1 MRNLLKCD
9 ILYLCLRPFG
19 LLFAAGQAVKTFFGR
34 QAHIIDEEEN
44 NMINVLM
51 HGCNGRMGQMI
62 TGLVKEDPGISIAA
76 GVDTYQEVQN
86 PYPVFDTIA
95 KCDVSA
101 DVVIDFSTAS
111 ALEDVLTYCVEKQ
124 VPAVLCSTGYS
135 EEQLKKIAEAS
146 EKTAVLKSANMSMG
160 INLLLKLLKDA
171 AKVLA
176 PAGYDM
182 ELVERHHNQ
191 KLDAPSGTAL
201 ALADSIN
208 EALNGEYHYV
218 YDRSQA
224 RQKRDGKEIGISA
237 VRGGT
242 IVGEHE
248 VIFAGVD
255 EVIEFKH
262 TAFSRSVFGKGAVEA
277 AKFLAGKPAGMYDMS
292 DVIQL

>member
-1 MRNLLKCD
+1 
-9 ILYLCLRPFG
+9 
-19 LLFAAGQAVKTFFGR
+19 
-34 QAHIIDEEEN
+34 
-44 NMINVLM
+44 MINVLM
-51 HGCNGRMGQMI
+51 NGCNGRMGQVI
-62 TGLVKEDPGISIAA
+62 TGLVKEDAQLAIAA
-76 GVDTYQEVQN
+76 GVDTRQEIQN
-86 PYPVFDTIA
+86 PYPVFDSLDQ
-95 KCDVSA
+95 CDVDV

-111 ALEDVLTYCVEKQ
+111 ALESVLDYCVEKQ
-124 VPAVLCSTGYS
+124 VPVILCSTGYS
-135 EEQLKKIAEAS
+135 EEQLQKIADAS
-146 EKTAVLKSANMSMG
+146 EKVAILKSANMSMG

-208 EALNGEYHYV
+208 DALGGEYHYM
-218 YDRSQA
+218 YDRSQV
-224 RQKRDGKEIGISA
+224 RRKREKKEIGISA
-237 VRGGT
+237 IRGGT
-242 IVGEHE
+242 IVGEHD

-277 AKFLAGKPAGMYDMS
+277 AKFLAGKPAGMYDMG
-292 DVIQL
+292 DVIQF